1 MLTKTHRRFV
11 FIVWIWGGVCLT
23 LQFLI
28 STSDALYDSGGW
40 RGLLWW
46 IGQAIFLPIYGISEA
61 LAALGIQTTA
71 GGGYAIITAFV
82 VFVLT
87 GFVFFRSLR
96 ENENNID
103 DQL

>member
-1 MLTKTHRRFV
+1 VLTNTQRHFV
-11 FIVWIWGGVCLT
+11 FAVWIWGGVCLT
-23 LQFLI
+23 LQLLV

-46 IGQAIFLPIYGISEA
+46 ISQAIFLPIYAISEA
-61 LAALGIQTTA
+61 LAALGIRTTA
-71 GGGYAIITAFV
+71 VGGYAIITAFI
-82 VFVLT
+82 VFALT
-87 GFVFFRSLR
+87 GFVFVRSLR